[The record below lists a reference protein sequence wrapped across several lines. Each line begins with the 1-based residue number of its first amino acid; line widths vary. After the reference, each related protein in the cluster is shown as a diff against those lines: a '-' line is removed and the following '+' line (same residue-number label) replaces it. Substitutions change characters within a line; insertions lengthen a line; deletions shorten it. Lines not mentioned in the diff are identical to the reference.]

1 MVVQFIF
8 FFTVPFF
15 SLYWSKVMFGDAF
28 QFNNAECIATPT
40 CMQRKKNQGSCL
52 FYVVAILG

>member
-15 SLYWSKVMFGDAF
+15 SLYWGKVMFGDAF

-40 CMQRKKNQGSCL
+40 CMQRKKTK
-52 FYVVAILG
+52 VVVCSTL